1 MQLTLQAH
9 TAFGLEA
16 VVAREL
22 KGLGVE
28 NIISE
33 NGKLTWDT
41 DIRGMIDAHLWLRC
55 ADRITLQIDTFQ
67 ARDFDDLFDWIKTM
81 RWERWITKTSKFPVN
96 VKLNKSQI
104 NSVPNTQK
112 IVKKAIVER
121 LSQAYNMTQFPE
133 TGAVCAIECVID
145 KDQVT
150 LGLNTCGAGLHKR
163 GYRKLVGEAPLRET
177 LAAALIQ
184 LSYWNKD
191 RLLVDPFCG
200 SGTILIEA
208 AMIARNQAPGLNREF
223 AAEAWPW
230 IEKKEWLDARQSAG
244 SKIEPI
250 TEKGLIA
257 GYDEDPEA
265 IRLSLYHLQQAGMS
279 DLVHVQQRRFEDFST
294 QKKFGCVITNPPYG
308 ERLSE
313 VEQVQKLTQIMG
325 RKLRELETWSIYII
339 SALED
344 FETYYGKPADRR
356 RKLYN
361 GPIPCTYYQYA
372 GPKPPRE
379 NQPAPVVLSE

>member
-1 MQLTLQAH
+1 MNVTLQAH

-22 KGLGVE
+22 KALGVE
-28 NIISE
+28 QVATE
-33 NGKLTWDT
+33 NGKLVWET
-41 DIRGMIDAHLWLRC
+41 DLEGMIRAHLWLRC
-55 ADRITLQIDTFQ
+55 ADRISLQIDTFE
-67 ARDFDDLFDWIKTM
+67 AHDFDDLFEWIKTI
-81 RWERWITKTSKFPVN
+81 RWERWLTKTAKFPVT
-96 VKLNKSQI
+96 VKLNKSHI

-121 LSQAYNMTQFPE
+121 LSTAYDMSQFPE
-133 TGAVCAIECVID
+133 TGPVCAIECTID

-150 LGLNTCGAGLHKR
+150 LALNTCGPGLHKR

-184 LSYWNKD
+184 LSYWNKS

-223 AAEAWPW
+223 AAESWPW
-230 IEKKEWLDARQSAG
+230 IEKKLWLSGRQEAG

-250 TEKGLIA
+250 VEKGMIA
-257 GYDEDPEA
+257 GYDEDPQA
-265 IRLSLYHLQQAGMS
+265 IKLSLYHLQQAGLS
-279 DLVHVQQRRFEDFST
+279 DLVHVQQRRFEDFSS
-294 QKKFGCVITNPPYG
+294 QKKYGCVITNPPYG
-308 ERLSE
+308 ERLGE
-313 VEQVQKLTQIMG
+313 VEDVQELAGLMG
-325 RKLRELETWSIYII
+325 RKFGELDTWSIYII
-339 SALED
+339 SALEQ
-344 FETYYGKPADRR
+344 FEHYYGKPADRR

-361 GPIPCTYYQYA
+361 GPIACTYYQYQ
-372 GPKPPRE
+372 GPRPPRE
-379 NQPAPVVLSE
+379 PATE